1 MSVETTMQVVG
12 IKDALRVLNG
22 IDKTARRDLTKRYKE
37 VVADVVKAIGL
48 AIPKQA
54 PLSGFERSWDPSRN
68 RPVARST
75 FRRDIVTG
83 VLAERRRK
91 EGANAILPYEFRN
104 NQVTAGVSGK
114 RPRRHSA
121 GFYSHLAT
129 FYIRTNSK
137 SVTLFDMAGRG
148 NGGLSPNGARM
159 IAALN
164 ARYGKPSRVMW
175 PTYEKHSGDVQDAV
189 QRIVNDLM
197 TRVNRELRS

>member
-1 MSVETTMQVVG
+1 MSVDTTLEVVG

-22 IDKTARRDLTKRYKE
+22 IDKSARRDLTKRYKE
-37 VVADVVKAIGL
+37 VVADVVRAIGL
-48 AIPKQA
+48 AIPTKA
-54 PLSGFERSWDPSRN
+54 PLSGFERSWDPSRQ

-83 VLAERRRK
+83 VLAERRRQ
-91 EGANAILPYEFRN
+91 EGADAILPYEFRSS
-104 NQVTAGVSGK
+104 QVTAGVSGK

-137 SVTLFDMAGRG
+137 SATLFDMAGRG
-148 NGGLSPNGARM
+148 GGATPRGQQM

-175 PTYEKHSGDVQDAV
+175 PTYEKHSGEVRDAV
-189 QRIVNDLM
+189 QRIVDDLM
-197 TRVNRELRS
+197 TRVNQEMR

>member
-1 MSVETTMQVVG
+1 MSVETTLTVVG

-37 VVADVVKAIGL
+37 VVADVVRAIGI
-48 AIPKQA
+48 AMPKTA

-75 FRRDIVTG
+75 FRRDLVTG
-83 VLAERRRK
+83 ILAERRRQSG
-91 EGANAILPYEFRN
+91 ENAILPYSFKS

-114 RPRRHSA
+114 RPRQHSA

-129 FYIRTNSK
+129 FYIRTNSP
-137 SVTLFDMAGRG
+137 SATLFDMAGRA
-148 NGGLSPNGARM
+148 GGATAQGQRM

-164 ARYGKPSRVMW
+164 QRFGRPSRVMW
-175 PTYEKHSGDVQDAV
+175 PTYENSSGDVQAAV
-189 QRIVNDLM
+189 QRIVDDLM
-197 TRVNRELRS
+197 ERVNRELR